1 MLPDAHRRRD
11 LQTVLCR
18 EVSPDGG
25 LQKVSCLE
33 RNTDRLRVRVTDE
46 FSEGGSA
53 LSCAAGTSEQLHN
66 PQQHPTLLKRF
77 KMGGGGKVP
86 YPKHVWSPSGGWYA
100 QPTRGWYA
108 QPPTGRPIPRCHFSL
123 SSELQHSL
131 GRSARKEKSDTRC
144 LKKAGSTPAD
154 SALHFP
160 MLIPYISLTNPA
172 AGADK

>member
-18 EVSPDGG
+18 EVSPDVG

-33 RNTDRLRVRVTDE
+33 WNTGLLRVRVTDY
-46 FSEGGSA
+46 FSGGSSA
-53 LSCAAGTSEQLHN
+53 LSCAAGPPNNFTTYNNIQLYLSASRWVAEEKYRTRSTYGVRREDGTHN
-66 PQQHPTLLKRF
+66 L
-77 KMGGGGKVP
+77 
-86 YPKHVWSPSGGWYA
+86 
-100 QPTRGWYA
+100 
-108 QPPTGRPIPRCHFSL
+108 PTGRPIPRCHFSL

-160 MLIPYISLTNPA
+160 MLIPYVSLTNPA

>member
-53 LSCAAGTSEQLHN
+53 LSCAAGPPPNNFTTHNNIQLYLSASRWVAEEKYRTRSTYGVRREDGTHN
-66 PQQHPTLLKRF
+66 L
-77 KMGGGGKVP
+77 
-86 YPKHVWSPSGGWYA
+86 
-100 QPTRGWYA
+100 
-108 QPPTGRPIPRCHFSL
+108 PTGRPIPRCHFSL
-123 SSELQHSL
+123 YSELQHSL